1 MKKNFKLYISLF
13 LATLKI
19 SAFTFGGGFVIISL
33 MRKEF
38 VQKRKWLTDQEMLNF
53 TALAQSSPGAVAINT
68 CLLVGH
74 HIGGFLGAALTVLAA
89 ALPPLT
95 IISII
100 SLFYTVIRDNMIVS
114 YILMGM
120 QAGVAAVLCDVIMGL
135 SASVWRESRTF
146 ALVVMILSFL
156 ALALLS
162 INVIFVI
169 AACAVAGVIYFGKTN
184 KKGLKNDLS

>member
-13 LATLKI
+13 LTTLKI
-19 SAFTFGGGFVIISL
+19 SAFTFGGGFVIVSL

-38 VQKRKWLTDQEMLNF
+38 VQKRKWLTEQEMLNY

-68 CLLVGH
+68 SILVGH
-74 HIGGFLGAALTVLAA
+74 HIGGFLGSIVTVLAA
-89 ALPPLT
+89 ALPPLV

-100 SLFYTVIRDNMIVS
+100 SLFYNLIRENLIVS

-120 QAGVAAVLCDVIMGL
+120 QSGVAAVLCDVIMGL
-135 SASVWRESRTF
+135 SASVWRESKTF
-146 ALVVMILSFL
+146 ALAVMILTFL
-156 ALALLS
+156 SLALLS
-162 INVIFVI
+162 INIIFVI
-169 AACAVAGVIYFGKTN
+169 VACAVAGVIYFGKIG